1 MKMCLNCALWL
12 EAIDTMK
19 SSSKWYVQVI
29 LGQRL
34 PIRSMDLFKILYSA
48 TTISR
53 ATETKLTIQITG
65 K

>member
-1 MKMCLNCALWL
+1 MCLNCALWL

-19 SSSKWYVQVI
+19 SMYKLF